1 MLYPLLKN
9 DTLFPGYNNFL
20 NFFYEDFIKGSCF
33 LGGLNGE
40 NLDMI
45 FQNAHIDAS
54 RRSFRAMSEV
64 EIY

>member
-1 MLYPLLKN
+1 M
-9 DTLFPGYNNFL
+9 
-20 NFFYEDFIKGSCF
+20 KGSCF

-40 NLDMI
+40 NLDLI

-64 EIY
+64 EIYENIE